1 MWGGEQVAKKVIG
14 LSAKVI
20 GLSTV
25 FMEYVA
31 VRVIGLCPE
40 VWGVE
45 QVAKKIGLKKSMFL
59 KDNIE
64 REEIEKQRIEEGI
77 Y

>member
-1 MWGGEQVAKKVIG
+1 
-14 LSAKVI
+14 
-20 GLSTV
+20 
-25 FMEYVA
+25 MEYVA

>member
-1 MWGGEQVAKKVIG
+1 VWGGEQV
-14 LSAKVI
+14 AKVI